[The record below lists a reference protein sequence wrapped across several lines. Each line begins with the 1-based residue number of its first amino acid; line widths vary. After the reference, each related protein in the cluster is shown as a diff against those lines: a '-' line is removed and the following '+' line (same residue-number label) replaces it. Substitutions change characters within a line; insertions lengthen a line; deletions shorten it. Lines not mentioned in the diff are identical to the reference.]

1 MHPLYFKEG
10 SLEHWHFPKANL
22 PGDCSLACK
31 ALTADLGAKIP
42 RKSQVIIQKVATLDL
57 QFEKSSVLDCD
68 WQIG

>member
-1 MHPLYFKEG
+1 
-10 SLEHWHFPKANL
+10 
-22 PGDCSLACK
+22 LACK